1 MFLFQFVRPAV
12 QTSKLMVMNYLGAL
26 TRLQS
31 VPKATVTSAA
41 TLTQEAI
48 PSVYTRH
55 QSSSNQ
61 LLWKPS
67 ITSTNPEVTVI
78 LRMLLLQ
85 QSILN
90 PRPSIAKE
98 FVALGRNR
106 RKGKRANSGKRPC
119 SHARRRAKRN
129 QYGNPRR

>member
-1 MFLFQFVRPAV
+1 
-12 QTSKLMVMNYLGAL
+12 
-26 TRLQS
+26 
-31 VPKATVTSAA
+31 
-41 TLTQEAI
+41 
-48 PSVYTRH
+48 
-55 QSSSNQ
+55 
-61 LLWKPS
+61 
-67 ITSTNPEVTVI
+67 
-78 LRMLLLQ
+78 MLLLQ